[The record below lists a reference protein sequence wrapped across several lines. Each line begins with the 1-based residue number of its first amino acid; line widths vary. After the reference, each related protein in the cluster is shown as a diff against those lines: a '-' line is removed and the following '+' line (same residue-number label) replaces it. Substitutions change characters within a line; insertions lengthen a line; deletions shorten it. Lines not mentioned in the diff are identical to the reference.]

1 MLDYIDNKI
10 NSIAMYR
17 LVVYGL
23 GLITLFSLMFSVFA
37 LIDYPVVNLI
47 ASLVFFVLAGY
58 FINKMLAGFLKLDAN
73 FESWLITALI
83 LYLIMPPAVAYRD
96 FIPLFFSILVGIG
109 SKFVF
114 KLNNAHLFNPAA
126 IGAVF
131 VSLLGISGAS
141 WWVATPWLFPIVLL
155 TGFAIARKIRKLK
168 MVAIFVITAYASAFV
183 QMYMKGITPD
193 LNLIYELTF
202 SWPIFFLGLYMLT
215 EPLTTP
221 SKNVLQLIYAAIVG
235 ILFGLKFNWFVLY
248 STPEL
253 ALCMA
258 NLYSFLVSPKQKFVL
273 TLIEKNKLS
282 RNIFEFVFKPS
293 KKLNF
298 IAGQYLEWTL
308 DHNKIDSRGN
318 RRYFTIASSP
328 TEDNIKLA
336 VKVFD
341 NPSSFKSSLVNLE
354 KSDQITVSHLSGEFI
369 LPVDSNQKLIFVSG
383 GIGVTPFRSMIKYL
397 LDSNQKRD
405 IVHFYL
411 NNMEDD
417 IAYKSLFDEA
427 ESKLGIKTV
436 YVLSDKEKISKTWK
450 GESGYLTEEIVK
462 KYLTDVEARTV
473 FISGPSVMVNVYKKL
488 FSQKPLKASRIV
500 TDYFPGF

>member
-23 GLITLFSLMFSVFA
+23 GLISLVSIIFSVLS

-47 ASLVFFVLAGY
+47 ASLVFFVSTGYLINKLLAG
-58 FINKMLAGFLKLDAN
+58 LLKLDTN

-83 LYLIMPPAVAYRD
+83 LYLIMPPVVTYRD

-114 KLNNAHLFNPAA
+114 KLNNAHVFNPAA

-141 WWVATPWLFPIVLL
+141 WWVATPWLLPIVLI
-155 TGFAIARKIRKLK
+155 TGFGIARKIRKLK
-168 MVAIFVITAYASAFV
+168 MVIVFIITTYASSLS
-183 QMYMKGITPD
+183 QMYIKGITPD
-193 LNLIYELTF
+193 LNLLYELTF

-235 ILFGLKFNWFVLY
+235 ILFGIKFNLSVLY

-253 ALCMA
+253 ALCIA
-258 NLYSFLVSPKQKFVL
+258 NLYSYIVSPKQKYIL
-273 TLIEKNKLS
+273 TLLEKNKLS
-282 RNIFEFVFKPS
+282 KNIYEFVFKPS

-298 IAGQYLEWTL
+298 AAGQYLEWTL
-308 DHNKIDSRGN
+308 DHSNIDSRGN

-328 TEDNIKLA
+328 TEDNIRLA

-341 NPSSFKSSLVNLE
+341 NSSSFKSSLVNLV
-354 KSDQITVSHLSGEFI
+354 KTDKITVSHLSGEFT
-369 LPVDSNQKLIFVSG
+369 LPNDIRQKLIFVSG

-397 LDSNQKRD
+397 IDSNQKRD
-405 IVHFYL
+405 IVHFHL
-411 NNMEDD
+411 NNMETD
-417 IAYKSLFDEA
+417 IAYRELFDEA

-436 YVLSDKEKISKTWK
+436 YVLSDKENVSKTWK
-450 GESGYLTEEIVK
+450 GETGYLTAEIVN
-462 KYLTDVEARTV
+462 KYLTDVEHRTV
-473 FISGPSVMVNVYKKL
+473 FISGPSVMVNAYKKL
-488 FSQKPLKASRIV
+488 FRQLGLKASRIV